1 MRPLSALAGL
11 ALLGASVLPGCA
23 PGGALGDLEDTDS
36 TEKPFSSARATLIVL
51 ELDGELTAPWQTNTS
66 KLIKDQLFYMVGQLN
81 AHDSVAR
88 LDKVALSNVK
98 RVQNGDGWMK
108 VTYHASIP
116 VGWGQTE
123 GIPEKLDVTLPRK
136 IGPQS
141 LAKFTTKY
149 SATCS
154 EEEGHDISSSNFWYH
169 FRPASGACVLDP
181 ADVVQKTAKVHLSSA
196 NTEGKYPEYDQVWKD
211 GALHVVAVFGKYTD
225 GATSSD
231 DAGIQAYDAFVHAVT
246 EELGG
251 AATTSPASFADDPG
265 VSAPDITWTAK
276 TSAGD
281 VSITALLIDSPK
293 VAKPSFDAR
302 YASLT
307 QSADII
313 TYNGHAGLGLNV
325 KALASKGK
333 FVSGQYTMFF
343 MNGCDTF
350 AYLDDTLWKRFS
362 SVNPGD
368 PEGTKHLDVLTN
380 LMPAYFSS
388 MPTASMAL
396 VHAMAHP
403 EDPHTFDQIFTGIDS
418 HQVVAVMGEE
428 DNVYD
433 PTPEAFE
440 GMYSTGTVERGASYR
455 VETPL
460 LPAGTY
466 TVTLEGKGGAG
477 EDADLY
483 VGKGYAPT
491 TELFDEAPYLTGS
504 DEEVT
509 VKLTAPTKLY
519 VLVQGYEDAEAD
531 ASHFA
536 LTID

>member
-1 MRPLSALAGL
+1 MRTLSTFAGL
-11 ALLGASVLPGCA
+11 ALLSASCLAGCA
-23 PGGALGDLEDTDS
+23 PGGAIGDLEDTDQV
-36 TEKPFSSARATLIVL
+36 EKPFSSARATLIVF
-51 ELDGELTAPWQTNTS
+51 ELDGELAAPWQTNTS

-81 AHDSVAR
+81 GHDSVAR
-88 LDKVALSNVK
+88 LDKVVLTNVK
-98 RVQNGDGWMK
+98 RGDNGDGWMK

-116 VGWGQTE
+116 VGWGATD
-123 GIPEKLDVTLPRK
+123 GIPSTFDVALPRK

-141 LAKFTTKY
+141 LTKFTNAY
-149 SATCS
+149 SAICS

-169 FRPASGACVLDP
+169 FRPEAESCALSD
-181 ADVVQKTAKVHLSSA
+181 ADAVKKTAKVHLSSA

-211 GALHVVAVFGKYTD
+211 GALHVVAVFSKYTD
-225 GATSSD
+225 GATSKD
-231 DAGIQAYDAFVHAVT
+231 DAGIQTYDAFVHAVSK
-246 EELGG
+246 ELGDS
-251 AATTSPASFADDPG
+251 AKTTPASFASDPG
-265 VSAPDITWTAK
+265 VSTPDITWTAK
-276 TSAGD
+276 TAAGD

-293 VAKPSFDAR
+293 VAKASFNTR
-302 YASLT
+302 YAQLT

-325 KALASKGK
+325 QALAARGK
-333 FVSGQYTMFF
+333 FVKGQYTMFF

-350 AYLDDTLWKRFS
+350 AYLDDSLWKRFS

-368 PEGTKHLDVLTN
+368 PEGTQHLDVLTN

-403 EDPHTFDQIFTGIDS
+403 EDPHTFDQIFTGIDA

-433 PTPEAFE
+433 PSPDAFA
-440 GMYSTGTVERGASYR
+440 GMYQAGTVARGEDFQL
-455 VETPL
+455 ETPL
-460 LPAGTY
+460 LPAGEY
-466 TVTLEGKGGAG
+466 TITMEGKGTDG

-483 VGKGYAPT
+483 VARGYAPT
-491 TELFDEAPYLTGS
+491 TELFDERPYLYGS

-509 VKLTAPTKLY
+509 VKLTTPTKLY
-519 VLVQGYEDAEAD
+519 VLVHGYEDAD
-531 ASHFA
+531 VDTSHFA
-536 LTID
+536 LTIE